1 VAPSALTA
9 TAAGES
15 QVNLAWSDN
24 SLDETGFK
32 LQRMPAGGTW
42 TGLWAPA
49 NATSYTDDGLAAG
62 TWCYRIRSFN
72 DNGNSAYIL
81 SAPNCVTI
89 GGGGGDGGGDAPV
102 APSNLEADIFG
113 NNIKLEWDDNSS
125 DETGFKIQRMPAGGT
140 WEGLWAPANATKY
153 TDAGPGA
160 GTWCYRIR
168 SFNDSGNSAYVL
180 SSPNCVTIGGGGGA
194 PAAPTDFT
202 ATPTSGAV
210 NLTWTDVANNE
221 KGYKLQWQ
229 LSGGNWETIW
239 VRKKN
244 RTSFT
249 HANLAGGSYCYRI
262 RTYNASGSSTYVL
275 STPSCVVVATPSTS
289 STIVAPEGFMLSE
302 AVFDVNPGDLNLLKP
317 SARPPGDATAPVDD
331 GREVIRVYKNT
342 VAWWDEDR
350 DAASLAAIG
359 KIPGFDSFVHPMS
372 DLWFGVPDD
381 TDVVFLASSAGAE
394 PDQID
399 QQSSPLAQASLD
411 AFVRRGGTL
420 IVGLAD
426 NLPDVGYAVPGASGT
441 PSYLMP
447 SSCGG
452 LFLEDG
458 AFGAD
463 GAAATDDDHPLL
475 LGPDGVVGTR
485 DDLNDSNVGLFEG
498 CYATHGNLMDGF
510 DLPEH
515 AQALIAADF
524 GGVAAPVLAEY
535 GHGAGRVIVTTITLE
550 FEGQYPAGGG
560 PTRLLVNL
568 FDYALTGGSRSAPR
582 EELPDEPA
590 EEFRPREVALDN
602 GGIGAKGGR
611 QDD

>member
-1 VAPSALTA
+1 
-9 TAAGES
+9 
-15 QVNLAWSDN
+15 
-24 SLDETGFK
+24 
-32 LQRMPAGGTW
+32 M
-42 TGLWAPA
+42 
-49 NATSYTDDGLAAG
+49 
-62 TWCYRIRSFN
+62 
-72 DNGNSAYIL
+72 
-81 SAPNCVTI
+81 
-89 GGGGGDGGGDAPV
+89 
-102 APSNLEADIFG
+102 
-113 NNIKLEWDDNSS
+113 
-125 DETGFKIQRMPAGGT
+125 
-140 WEGLWAPANATKY
+140 
-153 TDAGPGA
+153 
-160 GTWCYRIR
+160 
-168 SFNDSGNSAYVL
+168 
-180 SSPNCVTIGGGGGA
+180 
-194 PAAPTDFT
+194 
-202 ATPTSGAV
+202 
-210 NLTWTDVANNE
+210 ANNE
-221 KGYKLQWQ
+221 KGYEMQWQ
-229 LSGGNWETIW
+229 LSGGTWETIW
-239 VRKKN
+239 VRKNRTSFTHDGLNSGSYCHRIRTYNSAGSSSWVFSECVTVSDGGDGDGGGAPPPPSGPAAPSDFVGTSPSAGTVALTWNDNARDEKGSKLQWNMSGGSWTTIWIQKN

-275 STPSCVVVATPSTS
+275 STPSCVVVATPSIS
-289 STIVAPEGFMLSE
+289 STIVAPAGFMLSE

-317 SARPPGDATAPVDD
+317 SARPSGDETAPVDD
-331 GREVIRVYKNT
+331 SREVIRVYKNT
-342 VAWWDEDR
+342 IAWWNEDR

-420 IVGLAD
+420 VVGLAD

-463 GAAATDDDHPLL
+463 GVAATDDDHPLL

-550 FEGQYPAGGG
+550 FEGHYPAGGG

-568 FDYALTGGSRSAPR
+568 FDYALTGGSGSAPP

-602 GGIGAKGGR
+602 GGIGANGGH